1 MALKL
6 KKASSN
12 WPDCLGGGRNYR
24 VLKHHAVLLSAPNRF
39 GSRRNCMALK
49 QTRHRKSV
57 KEGNCIGL
65 KHDRVACYTKV
76 WFGSIRNCMVLNI
89 PCATIAVSRALK
101 AEEIT
106 GLSNGKYCGFK
117 ILVGL

>member
-1 MALKL
+1 MVLKR
-6 KKASSN
+6 N
-12 WPDCLGGGRNYR
+12 PDIIPDLGGGENYR

-49 QTRHRKSV
+49 
-57 KEGNCIGL
+57 
-65 KHDRVACYTKV
+65 HDRIACYTKV